1 MGSGISTLLD
11 CICFD
16 IEIQA
21 PIIVITFG
29 PSARSDELTM
39 PSADFCRFIPPPRSD
54 GSTWQIGRPPRVR
67 RATFTLIPAAYTAT
81 SSVQVSGFEEIGLL
95 TRCDRLI
102 CDSCSSGQ
110 CFAFGFLQ
118 IPPRDGHP
126 CRSANRSPCRA
137 DRGLSPPSHSLRS
150 SASYGAARHAWR
162 TNSTARWYLPSGC
175 SVLGHVS

>member
-1 MGSGISTLLD
+1 MGSGISPLLI
-11 CICFD
+11 CVCFD

-21 PIIVITFG
+21 PTIVITFG
-29 PSARSDELTM
+29 PSARSDEPTM

-67 RATFTLIPAAYTAT
+67 HATFTLIPAASTST
-81 SSVQVSGFEEIGLL
+81 SSVQVPGFEEICLL
-95 TRCDRLI
+95 TRCGRLI

-118 IPPRDGHP
+118 IPPHDGHP
-126 CRSANRSPCRA
+126 CRLANRSPCRA

-150 SASYGAARHAWR
+150 SAGYGAARHAWR
-162 TNSTARWYLPSGC
+162 TKYKKPWSALQIKAFSMGA
-175 SVLGHVS
+175 